1 MTTEKI
7 EIILLG
13 CRGSGKT
20 SFLTGLS
27 LLARAN
33 KDSDFQIITSDSE
46 TARRFRDLR
55 ELADSGK
62 WPGPTSTMNFL
73 EFELVYK
80 KNIFNVLFL
89 DYPGEDLLEAME
101 TLDYTT
107 REAIQEHAFNSD
119 YVIVIA
125 DPTQDLLT
133 SLNNTSETITRR
145 RQDAL
150 AQAIGQLTKEKFES
164 EKPLPN
170 VALVIS
176 KKDLFD
182 SLENETIK
190 DIEKNNDGFFKQLK
204 NYSRQNN
211 KLKKFKI
218 SACGSLDDS
227 APESFPLDPQ
237 PTGYNELF
245 DWMENTASMHRT
257 AKKLLRTVFILLL
270 VAITTA
276 GYFVWDSYNSQKNI
290 TVIEHS
296 PVDEIADLLPEN
308 KKLESDA
315 LSSLDQRVAKELD
328 VIEMELSVA
337 TTAEAYKRQE
347 KKLAEWAAIRGH
359 SYSQRIKEL
368 QSIVHDRRENA
379 LYSSINAAVRAG
391 DSQNAL
397 GLISEYR
404 QNFPSGRNLEAV
416 ENMEQSIADERRA
429 SLRGQVLSA
438 RVTDRNSLS
447 AKIGAIRQYLTAF
460 PDDPASIQIQSAIR
474 LAEDLSAAN
483 DILLMVKE
491 CGYNERTGAR
501 RYEIRWIQG
510 KNNEPTILFKQDNK
524 KISHSTLSESM
535 EISRNYWNQ
544 VRIEMWELNRLW
556 RDSLVASYNLDIL
569 RDFYEFDES
578 NRIFLKTEN
587 YDLGNIG
594 AWVKIQVQQRSVSG
608 WQPVTSSDL
617 EAYGKYILPGDGWR

>member
-245 DWMENTASMHRT
+245 DWM
-257 AKKLLRTVFILLL
+257 KILHLCTEPL
-270 VAITTA
+270 
-276 GYFVWDSYNSQKNI
+276 KN
-290 TVIEHS
+290 
-296 PVDEIADLLPEN
+296 
-308 KKLESDA
+308 
-315 LSSLDQRVAKELD
+315 
-328 VIEMELSVA
+328 
-337 TTAEAYKRQE
+337 Y
-347 KKLAEWAAIRGH
+347 
-359 SYSQRIKEL
+359 
-368 QSIVHDRRENA
+368 
-379 LYSSINAAVRAG
+379 
-391 DSQNAL
+391 
-397 GLISEYR
+397 
-404 QNFPSGRNLEAV
+404 
-416 ENMEQSIADERRA
+416 
-429 SLRGQVLSA
+429 
-438 RVTDRNSLS
+438 
-447 AKIGAIRQYLTAF
+447 
-460 PDDPASIQIQSAIR
+460 
-474 LAEDLSAAN
+474 
-483 DILLMVKE
+483 
-491 CGYNERTGAR
+491 
-501 RYEIRWIQG
+501 
-510 KNNEPTILFKQDNK
+510 
-524 KISHSTLSESM
+524 
-535 EISRNYWNQ
+535 
-544 VRIEMWELNRLW
+544 
-556 RDSLVASYNLDIL
+556 
-569 RDFYEFDES
+569 
-578 NRIFLKTEN
+578 
-587 YDLGNIG
+587 
-594 AWVKIQVQQRSVSG
+594 
-608 WQPVTSSDL
+608 
-617 EAYGKYILPGDGWR
+617 